1 MIIIPIILPLV
12 EALGFNLSWFAILV
26 AANLQTCWLSP
37 PFTLSAYFLKGV
49 VPEWDLKD
57 IYLGMMQF
65 MVLQLIGLILIVI
78 FPQIALWLPT
88 LLYGN

>member
-1 MIIIPIILPLV
+1 
-12 EALGFNLSWFAILV
+12 
-26 AANLQTCWLSP
+26 
-37 PFTLSAYFLKGV
+37 
-49 VPEWDLKD
+49 
-57 IYLGMMQF
+57 